1 VEIPPEQQDEL
12 AKLQDRLPR
21 EVHALK
27 RVQPGLMHITL
38 RFLGD
43 VTSTQLAAITKAAGV
58 TSENSQPFSVT
69 VATVGAFPNA
79 RRARVIWAGIAEG
92 RKALERIAHGLD
104 QELCTLGFARPDKDF
119 SAHITLARVRPE
131 ISPGDR
137 DRVSAALNAAASAP
151 LRPVRFPVTKLTVMT
166 SDLGRDGPRYT
177 AVSRHPLP
185 PGSRAP
191 R

>member
-1 VEIPPEQQDEL
+1 MQDRALRVSVVHRTFVCVEIPPEQQDEL

-119 SAHITLARVRPE
+119 SAHITLARVRPKYPPATATA
-131 ISPGDR
+131 SP
-137 DRVSAALNAAASAP
+137 P
-151 LRPVRFPVTKLTVMT
+151 LSMLRRRPHC
-166 SDLGRDGPRYT
+166 GPYDFL
-177 AVSRHPLP
+177 SP
-185 PGSRAP
+185 S
-191 R
+191 